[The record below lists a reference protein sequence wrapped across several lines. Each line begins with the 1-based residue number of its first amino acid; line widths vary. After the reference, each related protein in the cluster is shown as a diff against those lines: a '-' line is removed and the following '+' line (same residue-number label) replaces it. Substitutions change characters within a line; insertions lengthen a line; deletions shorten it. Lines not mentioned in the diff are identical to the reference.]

1 MRRFILR
8 LSVMIVAF
16 VFGVGANALVDRGLG
31 PIVERCTEDQKS
43 FLVPLSITL
52 LPEEPK
58 FNPGVNYCGLLVVS
72 ITNDRQL
79 YLNRQEMGSLDNPS
93 ELRAKLSD
101 IFRRRTDLGLY
112 RDGRDL
118 NSAVPDDE
126 RIEKTVFIKAP
137 RGMSYGE
144 VSDLIGV
151 IKEAGASQIG
161 LVAERDCYT
170 ISR

>member
-1 MRRFILR
+1 MHRFILR
-8 LSVMIVAF
+8 FSVMMVAF
-16 VFGVGANALVDRGLG
+16 VFGVAANAFVDRGLG
-31 PIVERCTEDQKS
+31 PIVERWTDDSKS
-43 FLVPLSITL
+43 FFGQLSITRL
-52 LPEEPK
+52 AEGPK

-79 YLNRQEMGSLDNPS
+79 YLNRQEMGSLDDPS
-93 ELRAKLSD
+93 DLVAKLNEIFRHRTELR
-101 IFRRRTDLGLY
+101 LY

-126 RIEKTVFIKAP
+126 RIEKTVFIKAS
-137 RGMSYGE
+137 RGLSYGE

-151 IKEAGASQIG
+151 VKGTGANPIG
-161 LVAERDCYT
+161 LVTDGTGYT